1 MSTITEIMPTVL
13 SYLVYAAT
21 WVPYLVLLH
30 YLRFVAK
37 WVYEMIMAQSVVGDP
52 NQWVCIIRDGEAV
65 KSGIGLSCFKSPF
78 ESVAKFSS
86 KLVKV
91 EVTTQQVT
99 KEMQG
104 VEVKSTIEWTV
115 DRNAPLKAYK
125 MMDLGSG

>member
-1 MSTITEIMPTVL
+1 LPIVV

-21 WVPYLVLLH
+21 WLPYIILLY
-30 YLRFVAK
+30 YLRFVVK
-37 WVYEMIMAQSVVGDP
+37 WVYEMVMSQSVVGEP
-52 NQWVCIIRDGEAV
+52 NEWVCIMRDGEAV

-78 ESVAKFSS
+78 DSVAKFSS

-91 EVTTQQVT
+91 EVTTLQVT

-104 VEVKSTIEWTV
+104 VEVKSVIEWTV

-125 MMDLGSG
+125 MMDLGSN